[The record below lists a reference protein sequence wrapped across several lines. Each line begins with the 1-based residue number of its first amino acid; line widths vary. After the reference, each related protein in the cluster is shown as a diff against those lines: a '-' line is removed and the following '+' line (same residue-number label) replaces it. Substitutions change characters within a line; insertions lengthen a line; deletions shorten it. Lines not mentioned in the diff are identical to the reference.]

1 MCAVCVHAVY
11 IGLRTVGGVSSVFP
25 LWVLEMEAQVVRL
38 VAETFPAES
47 SHWPP
52 KCFNC
57 LILQCVHSIDVL
69 SFVLIVAYVR
79 LSCVISTVIICKVT

>member
-25 LWVLEMEAQVVRL
+25 LWVLEMEAQV
-38 VAETFPAES
+38 AKTFPAES
-47 SHWPP
+47 SHCLT

-57 LILQCVHSIDVL
+57 LVLQFIRNIDVL
-69 SFVLIVAYVR
+69 SFVVIVVYIR
-79 LSCVISTVIICKVT
+79 LSCVISTVITCKVT